1 MNPTDLGLLIDDDE
15 LYVRTLQRSLSR
27 RGLETRTAT
36 GIAEALRVAEEIRP
50 AFALVDLRL
59 GEDSGLTLIRPLRA
73 LRADMRILLVTGYAS
88 VATAVEAIKRGADDY
103 LPKPATAPMILRT
116 LGLVK
121 PESVTIETT
130 MTPLHRLEWEHIH
143 QALHETGGNVSAAAR
158 LLGMHRRSLQR
169 KLAKKTGAGTRSD
182 RRLICAGATHLYNT
196 PCAGATYRRTPCTP
210 PGASAPLGKPCI
222 YPDGGRF
229 LPGNAT
235 MCRMLDGYQA
245 DRMDVAA

>member
-36 GIAEALRVAEEIRP
+36 GIAEALRVAEIRP

-121 PESVTIETT
+121 PESVEIEAT

-143 QALHETGGNVSAAAR
+143 QALHETGATSRPPPACWACTGAPCSA
-158 LLGMHRRSLQR
+158 SWQE
-169 KLAKKTGAGTRSD
+169 TGAGTRSVAG
-182 RRLICAGATHLYNT
+182 LI
-196 PCAGATYRRTPCTP
+196 CAGATYRRTRP
-210 PGASAPLGKPCI
+210 PRQPHRSLGKP
-222 YPDGGRF
+222 
-229 LPGNAT
+229 
-235 MCRMLDGYQA
+235 
-245 DRMDVAA
+245 

>member
-1 MNPTDLGLLIDDDE
+1 MNPPDLGLLIDDDE

-73 LRADMRILLVTGYAS
+73 DMRILLVTGYAS

-121 PESVTIETT
+121 PETVTIETT

-169 KLAKKTGAGTRSD
+169 KLAKK
-182 RRLICAGATHLYNT
+182 
-196 PCAGATYRRTPCTP
+196 
-210 PGASAPLGKPCI
+210 PGPEREVLV
-222 YPDGGRF
+222 D
-229 LPGNAT
+229 
-235 MCRMLDGYQA
+235 
-245 DRMDVAA
+245 

>member
-1 MNPTDLGLLIDDDE
+1 MLNPTDLGLLIDDDE

-121 PESVTIETT
+121 PETVTIEST

-143 QALHETGGNVSAAAR
+143 QGLHETGGNVSAAAR

-169 KLAKKTGAGTRSD
+169 KLAKK
-182 RRLICAGATHLYNT
+182 
-196 PCAGATYRRTPCTP
+196 
-210 PGASAPLGKPCI
+210 PGPEREVLV
-222 YPDGGRF
+222 D
-229 LPGNAT
+229 
-235 MCRMLDGYQA
+235 
-245 DRMDVAA
+245 

>member
-1 MNPTDLGLLIDDDE
+1 MSPSAHGLLVDDDP
-15 LYVRTLQRSLSR
+15 LYLRTLQRSLAR
-27 RGLETRTAT
+27 REIETVTAHDIAGALEQATRAP
-36 GIAEALRVAEEIRP
+36 P
-50 AFALVDLRL
+50 AFALIDLKL
-59 GEDSGLTLIRPLRA
+59 GGESGLALIQPLRA

-121 PESVTIETT
+121 PETVTIETT

-169 KLAKKTGAGTRSD
+169 KLAKK
-182 RRLICAGATHLYNT
+182 
-196 PCAGATYRRTPCTP
+196 
-210 PGASAPLGKPCI
+210 PGPE
-222 YPDGGRF
+222 REV
-229 LPGNAT
+229 LPE
-235 MCRMLDGYQA
+235 
-245 DRMDVAA
+245 

>member
-130 MTPLHRLEWEHIH
+130 MTP
-143 QALHETGGNVSAAAR
+143 VSY
-158 LLGMHRRSLQR
+158 
-169 KLAKKTGAGTRSD
+169 
-182 RRLICAGATHLYNT
+182 THLT
-196 PCAGATYRRTPCTP
+196 
-210 PGASAPLGKPCI
+210 
-222 YPDGGRF
+222 
-229 LPGNAT
+229 LPTKA
-235 MCRMLDGYQA
+235 
-245 DRMDVAA
+245 

>member
-1 MNPTDLGLLIDDDE
+1 MNPTAHRLLIDDDE

-103 LPKPATAPMILRT
+103 LPKPATVPMILRA
-116 LGLVK
+116 LGEEDDGPADDGEMEV
-121 PESVTIETT
+121 PDA
-130 MTPLHRLEWEHIH
+130 MTPISRLQWEHIQ
-143 QALHETGGNVSAAAR
+143 QAMHETGGNVSAAAR

-169 KLAKKTGAGTRSD
+169 KLAKRPSPERDPTR
-182 RRLICAGATHLYNT
+182 
-196 PCAGATYRRTPCTP
+196 
-210 PGASAPLGKPCI
+210 
-222 YPDGGRF
+222 
-229 LPGNAT
+229 
-235 MCRMLDGYQA
+235 
-245 DRMDVAA
+245 

>member
-36 GIAEALRVAEEIRP
+36 SIAEALRVAEEIRP

-121 PESVTIETT
+121 PESVTIEST
-130 MTPLHRLEWEHIH
+130 MTPLHRLEWEYIH

-169 KLAKKTGAGTRSD
+169 KLAKK
-182 RRLICAGATHLYNT
+182 
-196 PCAGATYRRTPCTP
+196 
-210 PGASAPLGKPCI
+210 PGPEREVLV
-222 YPDGGRF
+222 D
-229 LPGNAT
+229 
-235 MCRMLDGYQA
+235 
-245 DRMDVAA
+245 

>member
-121 PESVTIETT
+121 PESVTIEST

-143 QALHETGGNVSAAAR
+143 QTLHETGGNVSAAAR

-169 KLAKKTGAGTRSD
+169 KLAKK
-182 RRLICAGATHLYNT
+182 
-196 PCAGATYRRTPCTP
+196 
-210 PGASAPLGKPCI
+210 PGPEREVLV
-222 YPDGGRF
+222 D
-229 LPGNAT
+229 
-235 MCRMLDGYQA
+235 
-245 DRMDVAA
+245 